1 MSDQETKYNRST
13 NRKRNMMAKA
23 LRDTGDHRGAFSMK
37 IIDSRKEEYKR
48 KKVRVTEVYDE
59 DGD

>member
-1 MSDQETKYNRST
+1 MSDQETKYYRST
-13 NRKRNMMAKA
+13 ARKRNMMAKA